1 MSSRLTLILAAFFL
15 LAALLA
21 GYWGIV
27 LSRPA
32 AVPAPVTP
40 AGEQP
45 VVAVAPPP
53 PLHRSLRTAVVVLRK
68 ATASSTPITEDVLI
82 ERLQAAPG
90 YLLNRRDQANQQ
102 AAHDLQRMS
111 PGLSQPARG

>member
-45 VVAVAPPP
+45 VVAVAHPG
-53 PLHRSLRTAVVVLRK
+53 RSTG
-68 ATASSTPITEDVLI
+68 ATAYS
-82 ERLQAAPG
+82 
-90 YLLNRRDQANQQ
+90 RR
-102 AAHDLQRMS
+102 R
-111 PGLSQPARG
+111 PAQGTARQYADH

>member
-53 PLHRSLRTAVVVLRK
+53 PRHRNHCVQPSSSCARHCPPIRRSLKT
-68 ATASSTPITEDVLI
+68 
-82 ERLQAAPG
+82 
-90 YLLNRRDQANQQ
+90 
-102 AAHDLQRMS
+102 MC
-111 PGLSQPARG
+111 